1 MLGAASVYTFPPH
14 LSTILKP
21 SAWHGKSLLNLLH
34 AIFQEPGLQCFHG
47 FMHCEMQELEVVHV
61 SACKIHKHPLIPGFH
76 NPNMVSIKAK
86 YGGYIIKF
94 MLSSLS
100 SRLVQLHEEVAK
112 RLNLEAGT
120 YHVVYE
126 DEEDDNILI
135 ACDEDLQLFMR
146 TSRYLGST

>member
-1 MLGAASVYTFPPH
+1 MIF
-14 LSTILKP
+14 KP

-47 FMHCEMQELEVVHV
+47 FMHCEMQELKVVHV
-61 SACKIHKHPLIPGFH
+61 SVCKIHKHPLIPGFH

-94 MLSSLS
+94 MLSLS
-100 SRLVQLHEEVAK
+100 SRLVQLHKEVAR

-120 YHVVYE
+120 YHVVSSFVSMKVT
-126 DEEDDNILI
+126 D
-135 ACDEDLQLFMR
+135 QLVSQKNVF
-146 TSRYLGST
+146 TDVPAFNESRLMGTQ